1 MLWPKPRT
9 GRSLAAKVGSS
20 SSLASVMVS
29 GRRMFRR
36 VYLLVS
42 PQDAPI
48 RLGVDQLI
56 MTDYGLDDNESIDTV
71 TSSRQFN
78 SAYMSGALQNPST
91 SSVQH
96 TRRTTDDT
104 GANVPPP
111 RIIQPQPQNWLA
123 RFLRIKPAVTV
134 MCFQISKVR
143 ARKEVA
149 STFREWRK
157 YGLRDIV
164 IDKAAGRIWARV
176 AEKNCTSQ
184 LTPSLFL
191 SPSSMNCEQKG

>member
-1 MLWPKPRT
+1 M
-9 GRSLAAKVGSS
+9 
-20 SSLASVMVS
+20 
-29 GRRMFRR
+29 
-36 VYLLVS
+36 
-42 PQDAPI
+42 
-48 RLGVDQLI
+48 
-56 MTDYGLDDNESIDTV
+56 
-71 TSSRQFN
+71 TSSRQFE

-134 MCFQISKVR
+134 MCYQISKVQ

-149 STFREWRK
+149 TTFREWRK

-176 AEKNCTSQ
+176 AEKNCTFQS
-184 LTPSLFL
+184 TPSSLASTLVRAFR
-191 SPSSMNCEQKG
+191 KVG

>member
-1 MLWPKPRT
+1 
-9 GRSLAAKVGSS
+9 
-20 SSLASVMVS
+20 
-29 GRRMFRR
+29 
-36 VYLLVS
+36 
-42 PQDAPI
+42 
-48 RLGVDQLI
+48 
-56 MTDYGLDDNESIDTV
+56 
-71 TSSRQFN
+71 
-78 SAYMSGALQNPST
+78 MSGAIQNPST

-176 AEKNCTSQ
+176 AEKNCTLQ
-184 LTPSLFL
+184 LTPLHSFHHH
-191 SPSSMNCEQKG
+191 P

>member
-1 MLWPKPRT
+1 
-9 GRSLAAKVGSS
+9 
-20 SSLASVMVS
+20 
-29 GRRMFRR
+29 
-36 VYLLVS
+36 
-42 PQDAPI
+42 
-48 RLGVDQLI
+48 
-56 MTDYGLDDNESIDTV
+56 MTDYGLDDNESIETI

-134 MCFQISKVR
+134 ICFQISKVR

-176 AEKNCTSQ
+176 AEKNCTFSHVS
-184 LTPSLFL
+184 SLFL
-191 SPSSMNCEQKG
+191 FNVIHMMREDG